1 MIKHQKITRITICI
15 IALVMCTGFSF
26 AKGGDDD
33 EKEKLKEKEKL
44 TVVPSD
50 SANTNLDVNA
60 ANHVDDTLVFEDWD
74 GQEGGS
80 DDDGGAGEADSGLD
94 GKSGI
99 SGKRNVFGSD
109 INSEV
114 TAKNES
120 SPFSDALHTEYQ
132 IEFKIYPNPTVDYIT
147 IQPNII
153 PRSIRITDITGKT
166 HRDEGY
172 SSNLDVAELPS
183 GTYILSL
190 IYADHIEAR
199 RFIKR

>member
-1 MIKHQKITRITICI
+1 MIKQKKITRLAICI
-15 IALVMCTGFSF
+15 IALVMSQGASF
-26 AKGGDDD
+26 ATSGDDKD
-33 EKEKLKEKEKL
+33 KDKLENNDKNSIVSKK
-44 TVVPSD
+44 D
-50 SANTNLDVNA
+50 SVTIVIDINA
-60 ANHVDDTLVFEDWD
+60 AIHVDDTLVFEDWD

-80 DDDGGAGEADSGLD
+80 DDDGGVGEADGGLD
-94 GKSGI
+94 EIG
-99 SGKRNVFGSD
+99 GKRNVFGSD

-120 SPFSDALHTEYQ
+120 SPFSDALHKEYQ
-132 IEFKIYPNPTVDYIT
+132 KEFKVYPNPTVDYIT

-172 SSNLDVAELPS
+172 SSNLEVAELPS

-190 IYADHIEAR
+190 IYADHIEAC

>member
-1 MIKHQKITRITICI
+1 MIKQKKITRLAICI
-15 IALVMCTGFSF
+15 IALVMSQGASF
-26 AKGGDDD
+26 AKSGDNKDKD
-33 EKEKLKEKEKL
+33 KLENNDKNSIVSKK
-44 TVVPSD
+44 D
-50 SANTNLDVNA
+50 SVKIVIDINA
-60 ANHVDDTLVFEDWD
+60 AIHVDDTLVFEDWD

-80 DDDGGAGEADSGLD
+80 DDDGRAGEADGGLNEI
-94 GKSGI
+94 GE
-99 SGKRNVFGSD
+99 KRNVFGSD

-114 TAKNES
+114 TTKNES
-120 SPFSDALHTEYQ
+120 SPFSETLHKEYQ
-132 IEFKIYPNPTVDYIT
+132 IEFKVYPNPTVDYIT
-147 IQPNII
+147 IQTNII

-172 SSNLDVAELPS
+172 SSKVDVAELPS